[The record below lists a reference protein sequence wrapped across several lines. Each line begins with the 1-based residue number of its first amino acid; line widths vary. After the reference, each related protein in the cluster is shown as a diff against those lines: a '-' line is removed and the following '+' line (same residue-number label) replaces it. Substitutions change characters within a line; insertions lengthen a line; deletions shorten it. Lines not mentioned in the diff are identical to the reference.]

1 MTDSEREYMER
12 YIYEAVRKVP
22 KRQRKEMEM
31 ELRELIEDMSET
43 MPMKEVLLKMGS
55 PKDFAKQYREDS
67 GYIIG
72 PEYYDD
78 YLWVM
83 KVVLICV
90 ESSVLLSGII
100 GILLHEGAYVELFGK
115 LTGNLILAGFAVV
128 GAVTL
133 IFAVLQR
140 RKIRVEINE
149 KKKWSPEKLSPIPV
163 KKARISR
170 GDSIVGIVF
179 LVLFSALLAFAPQ
192 LFSAYS
198 VKGEELQ
205 YVSIFN
211 LEKWELIL
219 PVFLLSLFISLTD
232 EVIRLVV
239 GRYCQIVMISN
250 LIANTLQILFAV
262 ILLKVLPFWNPEFP
276 EKVKTMYQLTA
287 EDSGFQ
293 FLLKWNLEFLS
304 NLFLVLICIAA
315 LGEIAVTVY
324 KTLRYGESSWQ

>member
-1 MTDSEREYMER
+1 M
-12 YIYEAVRKVP
+12 
-22 KRQRKEMEM
+22 
-31 ELRELIEDMSET
+31 
-43 MPMKEVLLKMGS
+43 
-55 PKDFAKQYREDS
+55 
-67 GYIIG
+67 
-72 PEYYDD
+72 
-78 YLWVM
+78 
-83 KVVLICV
+83 
-90 ESSVLLSGII
+90 
-100 GILLHEGAYVELFGK
+100 
-115 LTGNLILAGFAVV
+115 
-128 GAVTL
+128 
-133 IFAVLQR
+133 
-140 RKIRVEINE
+140 
-149 KKKWSPEKLSPIPV
+149 
-163 KKARISR
+163 
-170 GDSIVGIVF
+170 
-179 LVLFSALLAFAPQ
+179 
-192 LFSAYS
+192 
-198 VKGEELQ
+198 KGEELQ

-324 KTLRYGESSWQ
+324 KTLRYGENSWQ

>member
-1 MTDSEREYMER
+1 MESGKIKPDS
-12 YIYEAVRKVP
+12 
-22 KRQRKEMEM
+22 
-31 ELRELIEDMSET
+31 
-43 MPMKEVLLKMGS
+43 
-55 PKDFAKQYREDS
+55 
-67 GYIIG
+67 
-72 PEYYDD
+72 
-78 YLWVM
+78 
-83 KVVLICV
+83 C
-90 ESSVLLSGII
+90 
-100 GILLHEGAYVELFGK
+100 
-115 LTGNLILAGFAVV
+115 
-128 GAVTL
+128 
-133 IFAVLQR
+133 
-140 RKIRVEINE
+140 
-149 KKKWSPEKLSPIPV
+149 

-170 GDSIVGIVF
+170 GDSIVGIIF

-250 LIANTLQILFAV
+250 LIANTLQIFLAV

-287 EDSGFQ
+287 EDRGFSV
-293 FLLKWNLEFLS
+293 FIKVEFRI
-304 NLFLVLICIAA
+304 FV
-315 LGEIAVTVY
+315 
-324 KTLRYGESSWQ
+324 